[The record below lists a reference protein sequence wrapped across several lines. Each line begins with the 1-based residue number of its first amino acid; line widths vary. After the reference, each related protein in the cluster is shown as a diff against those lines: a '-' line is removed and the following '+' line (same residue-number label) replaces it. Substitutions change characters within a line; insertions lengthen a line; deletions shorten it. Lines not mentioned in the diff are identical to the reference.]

1 MDITRLPVAPYA
13 RPVTTT
19 AIGASTRVY
28 SPGGVDVTVAA
39 GGARFDN
46 NERPA
51 RVVQG
56 ELLDRQRGTSQST
69 RAFVNERN
77 LDHSRPADQSGAS
90 ALKSRSA
97 IFRYANNIRSESI
110 ADLTQGRS
118 VNFFV

>member
-1 MDITRLPVAPYA
+1 MDITRLPSAPYA
-13 RPVTTT
+13 RPVTAAMKT
-19 AIGASTRVY
+19 GTRVD
-28 SPGGVDVTVAA
+28 SASVVEPVGAA
-39 GGARFDN
+39 NDSGRTS

-56 ELLDRQRGTSQST
+56 ELLDRQRDNYQST

-77 LDHSRPADQSGAS
+77 LDQSRPADQPGVT

-97 IFRYANNIRSESI
+97 LFQYANNIRPESL

-118 VNFFV
+118 VNYFV

>member
-1 MDITRLPVAPYA
+1 MDIARLPSAPYA
-13 RPVTTT
+13 RPVT
-19 AIGASTRVY
+19 ASVNASTRANTT
-28 SPGGVDVTVAA
+28 GVVEPVGAA
-39 GGARFDN
+39 NDTRQFD

-56 ELLDRQRGTSQST
+56 ELLDRQRDTYQST

-77 LDHSRPADQSGAS
+77 LDHSRPADQSGVP
-90 ALKSRSA
+90 ALKSRAA
-97 IFRYANNIRSESI
+97 ILQYANNIRSESI